1 MPSCCNVEL
10 VVQEDAATDLD
21 VADERTIEWE
31 SSEYV
36 PYRPV
41 IDEYHG
47 AYSLVP
53 APTAQTLDTAGLLM
67 LENVTIEPIPS
78 NYGLISWD
86 GAALTVS

>member
-31 SSEYV
+31 QSEYV

-47 AYSLVP
+47 AY
-53 APTAQTLDTAGLLM
+53 
-67 LENVTIEPIPS
+67 
-78 NYGLISWD
+78 
-86 GAALTVS
+86 